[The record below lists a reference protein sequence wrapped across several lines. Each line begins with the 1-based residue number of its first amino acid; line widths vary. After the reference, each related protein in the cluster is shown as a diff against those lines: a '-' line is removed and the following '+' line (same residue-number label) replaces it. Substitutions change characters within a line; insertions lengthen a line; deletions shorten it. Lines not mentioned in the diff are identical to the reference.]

1 MREQTRSKNYVWPNG
16 VCVSD
21 ALPSDTLDPTAL
33 AVLKFML
40 IRTFE
45 MAGHFLFR
53 DEIEDI
59 AFSANEVWWG
69 LTPAERRE
77 RRDPS
82 AFQPFISGVIRN
94 KLKDLLKTRAET
106 IAISRLRS
114 SDQEA
119 LSTELLQ
126 ERDPDDKEPA
136 EKLEEL
142 LERVTPCERAVLQ
155 LVSKGKSNKEVAEIL
170 EISEETVKTHR
181 RNGLRR
187 IRNNSRDKGL
197 DS

>member
-1 MREQTRSKNYVWPNG
+1 
-16 VCVSD
+16 